1 MKKSILS
8 LLILAIVS
16 FAFTTQGQ
24 KKKTTLKEKEISINW
39 QSDYDEAFKLAQKK
53 KKPLLV
59 FFTGSDWC
67 GPCKMLHADLF
78 DNEEFIKYANKNL
91 ILYKADFPRKES
103 NITDAQKLKNNELK
117 SKFNIAGFPT
127 VILLNSKGEILGKQ
141 VGYSRTQGSENHKK
155 TIEDAIKNYK

>member
-91 ILYKADFPRKES
+91 ILYKADFPRKET

-127 VILLNSKGEILGKQ
+127 VILLDSKGEILGKQ

>member
-1 MKKSILS
+1 M
-8 LLILAIVS
+8 
-16 FAFTTQGQ
+16 
-24 KKKTTLKEKEISINW
+24 
-39 QSDYDEAFKLAQKK
+39 
-53 KKPLLV
+53 